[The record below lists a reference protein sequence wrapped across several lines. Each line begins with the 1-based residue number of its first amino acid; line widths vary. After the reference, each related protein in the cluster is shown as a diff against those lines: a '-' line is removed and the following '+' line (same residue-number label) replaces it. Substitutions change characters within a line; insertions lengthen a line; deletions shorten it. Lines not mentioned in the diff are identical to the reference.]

1 MDFQHSQFQGCHN
14 WHYNLDLQKH
24 KSCKEKC
31 NFKFPSNH
39 YHNVVK
45 MIGEGKAQRAA
56 NIEVTGAF
64 VIEIWTIKVFESSKL
79 LFQFSAIL
87 GQGLVT

>member
-1 MDFQHSQFQGCHN
+1 
-14 WHYNLDLQKH
+14 
-24 KSCKEKC
+24 
-31 NFKFPSNH
+31 
-39 YHNVVK
+39 